1 MNILKNITS
10 IFTFIEI
17 VIILLLVVVS
27 FGAGMRYGKSLAEK
41 MNVQQANKIVFE
53 SAKPPG
59 PPPQLHLHYYQNLP
73 DSNKKKNNKLQAY
86 SDADKYCMAQNIYFE
101 AGNQSPL
108 GKLAVGLVVMT
119 RLADSR
125 FPDTICGVI
134 KQKSQ
139 FSWVDDGKSNEPEK
153 DWVWDESVRIA
164 GDVLKSD
171 SDFLQFVSRYLGGW
185 TGLTNYHADY
195 VDPAWSNSMER
206 VVTVDEHIFYRQ

>member
-1 MNILKNITS
+1 MNILKNSLSFFSYID
-10 IFTFIEI
+10 II
-17 VIILLLVVVS
+17 VIMILVGGS
-27 FGAGMRYGKSLAEK
+27 FLGGVYYGKDLTKEIK
-41 MNVQQANKIVFE
+41 LQQANKIVVE
-53 SAKPPG
+53 SAKPPA

-73 DSNKKKNNKLQAY
+73 DSNKKKNKLQAY
-86 SDADKYCMAQNIYFE
+86 SDAEKYCMAQNIYFE

-108 GKLAVGLVVMT
+108 GKLAVGLVVMN
-119 RLADSR
+119 RVADSR

-153 DWVWDESVRIA
+153 DRVWDESVRIA

-171 SDFLQFVSRYLGGW
+171 PEFLQFVSRYLGGW

-206 VVTVDEHIFYRQ
+206 VLTVDEHIFYRQ

>member
-1 MNILKNITS
+1 MNILKNILAFFS
-10 IFTFIEI
+10 SIEI
-17 VIILLLVVVS
+17 IVIMILVGGS
-27 FGAGMRYGKSLAEK
+27 FLGGVYYGKDLAKEMK
-41 MNVQQANKIVFE
+41 LQQANKIVFE
-53 SAKPPG
+53 SAKPPA

-134 KQKSQ
+134 KQKNQ
-139 FSWVDDGKSNEPEK
+139 FSWVNNGKSNEPEK
-153 DWVWDESVRIA
+153 NWVWDESVRIA

-171 SDFLQFVSRYLGGW
+171 PDFLQFVSRYLGSW
-185 TGLTNYHADY
+185 TGMTNYHADY